1 MIFTIIC
8 IQWIFCKLKWKLEM
22 NMRLALSPLTLALGA
37 ALATTVVTPNVLMAG
52 EVTTYETIQ
61 VIGHQYK
68 GYAEHMPQS
77 GTKTDVEWLDVPQ
90 AVSVVTKTEMKDR
103 GVVRLVDAL
112 DGVAGVNNTLGE
124 GSRDQFVIRGFDVL
138 NDIYRDGMRDDGT
151 LQSYRSL
158 ANIERV
164 EVVKGPAGALYG
176 RGSAG
181 GIINLTTKRANGDNF
196 THINGSV
203 GSNSQFIGQIDNSIA
218 MTDKISGR
226 INVEY
231 RKTNSY
237 VEHVDSNDF
246 FIAPT
251 IRVLPAEGHIIDLD
265 VEYGHQ
271 ELVPYRGV
279 PSKNGK
285 PVDVLNRTFFGA
297 TNDYQESDSIRLA
310 VNYEWQL
317 NNEWVWTNRASY
329 SYVELKQKGTRQ
341 GTVIGDNVYQTVNNF
356 GYDPRTT
363 TTLQSELV
371 WETESNQIMIGADLN
386 QINIDLTLASDKTL
400 PPKNIYDPA
409 VGPTPDPGFKPF
421 RDNTTTTTG
430 VYIQDVYTFGDLSVI
445 GNVRYD
451 LMGLEQQ
458 KAGAEKENLDDNKV
472 SYRAGLVYRLTDNM
486 SVYASLARSWQ
497 LPYSGI
503 YINPKLAEFFHTDLK
518 EVGAKAYLLDD
529 ALMLNVSIFQIDQEQ
544 PQTNVDGDVINKIK
558 ARHQGIE
565 LEARGQFTAKWNIS
579 FGYSYLDA
587 EDKETGKKPNDVSDH
602 LFSLWS
608 TYQLDDNWRFGGG
621 VKYVGDRYAGNDEV
635 ITLGSYTTVD
645 LMAAYTIGRHKIQTN
660 AYNVLNEKYILGATN
675 GKSGLNQ
682 IGYGAPAE
690 FMISYGY
697 QF

>member
-1 MIFTIIC
+1 
-8 IQWIFCKLKWKLEM
+8 M
-22 NMRLALSPLTLALGA
+22 NIRLALSPL
-37 ALATTVVTPNVLMAG
+37 ALAIGGALTAVATVSNLMAAE
-52 EVTTYETIQ
+52 EVTVDETLQ
-61 VIGHQYK
+61 VIGHQYE

-90 AVSVVTKTEMKDR
+90 AVSVVTKTEMEDR
-103 GVVRLVDAL
+103 GAVRLVDAL

-124 GSRDQFVIRGFDVL
+124 GSRDQFVIRGFDAL
-138 NDIYRDGMRDDGT
+138 NDMYRDGMRDDGT

-181 GIINLTTKRANGDNF
+181 GIINLVTKRANGDNF
-196 THINGSV
+196 THVNGSV
-203 GSNSQFIGQIDNSIA
+203 GSNNLFVGQVDSSMA
-218 MTDKISGR
+218 LSDKVSGR
-226 INVEY
+226 INVES
-231 RKTNSY
+231 RQSDSY
-237 VEHVDSNDF
+237 VDHVDSNDF

-251 IRVLPAEGHIIDLD
+251 IRVLPAEGHTIDLD
-265 VEYGHQ
+265 VEYAHQ

-285 PVDVLNRTFFGA
+285 PVDVSESTFYGG
-297 TNDYQESDSIRLA
+297 TNDYQESDSIRVG
-310 VNYEWQL
+310 VNYEWLL
-317 NNEWVWTNRASY
+317 NSEWAWTNRAAY
-329 SYVELKQKGTRQ
+329 NHIELEQKGTRQ
-341 GTVIGDNVYQTVNNF
+341 GTVTGNEVSQTVNNF

-371 WETESNQIMIGADLN
+371 WETDSNQMMIGADYN

-400 PPKNIYDPA
+400 PPKDIYNPVA
-409 VGPTPDPGFKPF
+409 GPTPDPGFKPF

-451 LMGLEQQ
+451 SMELEQQ
-458 KAGAEKENLDDNKV
+458 KAGSAKENLDDDKV
-472 SYRAGLVYRLTDNM
+472 SYRGGLVYRINNDM

-518 EVGAKAYLLDD
+518 EIGAKAYLLDN
-529 ALMLNVSIFQIDQEQ
+529 ALMLNAAVFQIDQEQ
-544 PQTNVDGDVINKIK
+544 PETNIDGDVVNKIE

-565 LEARGQFTAKWNIS
+565 LEARGQFTEQWDIS
-579 FGYSYLDA
+579 VGYSYLDA
-587 EDKETGKKPNDVSDH
+587 ENKETGKKPNDVSDH

-608 TYQLDDNWRFGGG
+608 TYQLDDNWRLGGG
-621 VKYVGDRYAGNDEV
+621 VKYVGDRYAGNDEAV
-635 ITLGSYTTVD
+635 ALGDYTTVD
-645 LMAAYTIGRHKIQTN
+645 LMAAYTTGRHKVQAN

-675 GKSGLNQ
+675 GTSGTNQ

-690 FMISYGY
+690 FMLSYGY

>member
-1 MIFTIIC
+1 
-8 IQWIFCKLKWKLEM
+8 M
-22 NMRLALSPLTLALGA
+22 NIRLALSPL
-37 ALATTVVTPNVLMAG
+37 ALAIGGALTAVATVSNVMAA
-52 EVTTYETIQ
+52 EEITVDETLQ
-61 VIGHQYK
+61 VIGHQYE

-90 AVSVVTKTEMKDR
+90 AVSVVTKTEMEDR
-103 GVVRLVDAL
+103 GAVRLVDAL

-124 GSRDQFVIRGFDVL
+124 GSRDQFVIRGFDAL
-138 NDIYRDGMRDDGT
+138 NDMYRDGMRDDGT

-181 GIINLTTKRANGDNF
+181 GIINLVTKRANGDNF
-196 THINGSV
+196 THVNGSV
-203 GSNSQFIGQIDNSIA
+203 GSNNLFVGQVDSSMA
-218 MTDKISGR
+218 LSDKVSGR
-226 INVEY
+226 INVES
-231 RKTNSY
+231 RQSDSY
-237 VEHVDSNDF
+237 VDHVDSNDF

-251 IRVLPAEGHIIDLD
+251 IRVLPADGHTIDLD
-265 VEYGHQ
+265 VEYAHQ

-285 PVDVLNRTFFGA
+285 PVDVSESTFYGG
-297 TNDYQESDSIRLA
+297 TNDYQESDSIRVG
-310 VNYEWQL
+310 VNYEWLL
-317 NNEWVWTNRASY
+317 NSEWAWTNRAAY
-329 SYVELKQKGTRQ
+329 NHIELEQKGTRQ
-341 GTVIGDNVYQTVNNF
+341 DKMAVTGNEVKQTVNNL

-371 WETESNQIMIGADLN
+371 WETGSNQMMIGADYN
-386 QINIDLTLASDKTL
+386 QVNIDLISALVRDQDL
-400 PPKNIYDPA
+400 PPKDIYNPVA
-409 VGPTPDPGFKPF
+409 GPTPNPGFKPS

-430 VYIQDVYTFGDLSVI
+430 IYIQDVYTFGDLSVI

-451 LMGLEQQ
+451 SMELEQQ
-458 KAGAEKENLDDNKV
+458 KAGSAKENLDDDKV
-472 SYRAGLVYRLTDNM
+472 SYRGGLVYRINDDM

-518 EVGAKAYLLDD
+518 EIGAKAYLLDN
-529 ALMLNVSIFQIDQEQ
+529 ALMLNAAVFQIDQEQ
-544 PQTNVDGDVINKIK
+544 PETNIDGDVVNKIE

-565 LEARGQFTAKWNIS
+565 LEVRGQFTEQWDIS
-579 FGYSYLDA
+579 VGYSYLDA
-587 EDKETGKKPNDVSDH
+587 ENKETGKKPNDVSDH

-608 TYQLDDNWRFGGG
+608 TYQLDDNWRLGGG
-621 VKYVGDRYAGNDEV
+621 VKYVGDRYAGNDEAV
-635 ITLGSYTTVD
+635 ALGDYTTVD
-645 LMAAYTIGRHKIQTN
+645 LMAAYTTGRHKVQAN
-660 AYNVLNEKYILGATN
+660 AYNVLNEEYILGATN
-675 GKSGLNQ
+675 GTSGTNQ

-690 FMISYGY
+690 FMLSYGY

>member
-1 MIFTIIC
+1 
-8 IQWIFCKLKWKLEM
+8 M
-22 NMRLALSPLTLALGA
+22 NMKLTLSPLTLAIGA
-37 ALATTVVTPNVLMAG
+37 ALAATVVTPNVLAAE
-52 EVTTYETIQ
+52 EVTTNETIL
-61 VIGHQYK
+61 VIGHQYE

-90 AVSVVTKTEMKDR
+90 AVSVVTKTEIQDR
-103 GVVRLVDAL
+103 GAVRLVDAL

-124 GSRDQFVIRGFDVL
+124 GSRDQFVIRGFDAL
-138 NDIYRDGMRDDGT
+138 NDMYRDGMRDDGT

-181 GIINLTTKRANGDNF
+181 GIINLVTKRANGDNF
-196 THINGSV
+196 TSVNGSV
-203 GSNSQFIGQIDNSIA
+203 GSNSQFVGQIDNSMAI
-218 MTDKISGR
+218 TDKVNGR

-231 RKTNSY
+231 RQADSY
-237 VEHVDSNDF
+237 VDHVDSNDF

-251 IRVLPAEGHIIDLD
+251 IRVLPAEGHVIDLD
-265 VEYGHQ
+265 VEYAHQ

-279 PSKNGK
+279 PSKKGK
-285 PVDVLNRTFFGA
+285 PVDVSNSTFFGG
-297 TNDYQESDSIRLA
+297 TNDYQESDNIRLA

-317 NNEWVWTNRASY
+317 SNNWIWTNRASY
-329 SYVELKQKGTRQ
+329 SHIELEQKGTRQ
-341 GTVIGDNVYQTVNNF
+341 GTVTGDKVSQTVNNF

-363 TTLQSELV
+363 TTVQSELV
-371 WETESNQIMIGADLN
+371 WETESNQMMIGADYN

-400 PPKNIYDPA
+400 PPKDIYDPV

-451 LMGLEQQ
+451 SMDLEQQ
-458 KAGAEKENLDDNKV
+458 KAGAAKENLDDNKM
-472 SYRAGLVYRLTDNM
+472 SYRAGLVYRLNDDM
-486 SVYASLARSWQ
+486 SVYASMARSWQ

-518 EVGAKAYLLDD
+518 EVGAKAYLLDGT
-529 ALMLNVSIFQIDQEQ
+529 LMLNAAIFQIDQEQ
-544 PQTNVDGDVINKIK
+544 PQTNVDGDVINKIE
-558 ARHQGIE
+558 ARHRGIE
-565 LEARGQFTAKWNIS
+565 LEARGQFTDKWDIS
-579 FGYSYLDA
+579 VGYSYLDA

-608 TYQLDDNWRFGGG
+608 TYQLGDNWRLGGG
-621 VKYVGDRYAGNDEV
+621 VKYVGDRYAGNDEAV
-635 ITLGSYTTVD
+635 ALGDYTTVD
-645 LMAAYTIGRHKIQTN
+645 LMAAYTTGRHKIQAN

-690 FMISYGY
+690 FMLSYGY

>member
-1 MIFTIIC
+1 
-8 IQWIFCKLKWKLEM
+8 M
-22 NMRLALSPLTLALGA
+22 NIRLALSPL
-37 ALATTVVTPNVLMAG
+37 ALAIGGALTAVATVSNVMAA
-52 EVTTYETIQ
+52 EVTVDETLQ
-61 VIGHQYK
+61 VIGHQYE

-90 AVSVVTKTEMKDR
+90 AVSVVTKTEMEDR
-103 GVVRLVDAL
+103 GAVRLVDAL

-124 GSRDQFVIRGFDVL
+124 GSRDQFVIRGFDAL
-138 NDIYRDGMRDDGT
+138 NDMYRDGMRDDGT

-181 GIINLTTKRANGDNF
+181 GIINLVTKRANGDNF
-196 THINGSV
+196 THVNGSV
-203 GSNSQFIGQIDNSIA
+203 GSNNLFVGQVDSSMA
-218 MTDKISGR
+218 LSDKVSGR
-226 INVEY
+226 INVES
-231 RKTNSY
+231 RQSDSY
-237 VEHVDSNDF
+237 VDHVDSNDF

-251 IRVLPAEGHIIDLD
+251 IRVLPADGHTIDLD
-265 VEYGHQ
+265 VEYAHQ

-285 PVDVLNRTFFGA
+285 PVDVSESTFYGG
-297 TNDYQESDSIRLA
+297 TNDYQESDSIRVG
-310 VNYEWQL
+310 VNYEWLL
-317 NNEWVWTNRASY
+317 NSEWAWTNRAAY
-329 SYVELKQKGTRQ
+329 NHIELEQKGTRQ
-341 GTVIGDNVYQTVNNF
+341 GTVTGNEVSQTVNNF

-371 WETESNQIMIGADLN
+371 WETDSNQMMIGADFN

-400 PPKNIYDPA
+400 PSKDIYNPVA
-409 VGPTPDPGFKPF
+409 GPTPDPGFKPF

-451 LMGLEQQ
+451 SMELEQQ
-458 KAGAEKENLDDNKV
+458 KAGSEKENLDDDKV
-472 SYRAGLVYRLTDNM
+472 SYRGGLVYRLNNDM

-518 EVGAKAYLLDD
+518 EIGAKAYLLDN
-529 ALMLNVSIFQIDQEQ
+529 ALMLNAAIFQIDQEQ
-544 PQTNVDGDVINKIK
+544 PETNTDGDVVNKIE

-565 LEARGQFTAKWNIS
+565 LEARGQITEQWDIS
-579 FGYSYLDA
+579 VGYSYLDA

-608 TYQLDDNWRFGGG
+608 TYQLDDNWRLGGG
-621 VKYVGDRYAGNDEV
+621 VKYVGDRYAGNDEAV
-635 ITLGSYTTVD
+635 ALGDYTTVD
-645 LMAAYTIGRHKIQTN
+645 LMAAYTTGRHKVQAN

-675 GKSGLNQ
+675 GTSGTNQ

-690 FMISYGY
+690 FMLSYGY

>member
-1 MIFTIIC
+1 
-8 IQWIFCKLKWKLEM
+8 M
-22 NMRLALSPLTLALGA
+22 NMRLTLSPL
-37 ALATTVVTPNVLMAG
+37 ALAIGGALAAVAGVSTAVAEEQATVD
-52 EVTTYETIQ
+52 ETVQI
-61 VIGHQYK
+61 IGHQYE

-90 AVSVVTKTEMKDR
+90 AVSVVTKTEMEDR
-103 GVVRLVDAL
+103 GAVRLVDAL

-124 GSRDQFVIRGFDVL
+124 GSRDQFVIRGFDAL

-151 LQSYRSL
+151 MQSYRSL
-158 ANIERV
+158 ANVERV

-181 GIINLTTKRANGDNF
+181 GIINLVTKRANGDNF
-196 THINGSV
+196 TNVNGSV
-203 GSNSQFIGQIDNSIA
+203 GSNNLFVGQVDSSMA
-218 MTDKISGR
+218 LSDKVSGR
-226 INVEY
+226 INVES
-231 RKTNSY
+231 RQSDSY
-237 VEHVDSNDF
+237 VDHVDSNDF

-251 IRVLPAEGHIIDLD
+251 IRVLPADGHTIDLD
-265 VEYGHQ
+265 VEYAHQ

-285 PVDVLNRTFFGA
+285 PVDVSESTFYGG
-297 TNDYQESDSIRLA
+297 TNDYQESDSIRVG
-310 VNYEWQL
+310 VNYEWLL
-317 NNEWVWTNRASY
+317 NSEWAWTNRAAY
-329 SYVELKQKGTRQ
+329 NHIELEQKGTRQ
-341 GTVIGDNVYQTVNNF
+341 GTVTGNGVSQSVNNL

-371 WETESNQIMIGADLN
+371 WETDSNQMMIGADYN
-386 QINIDLTLASDKTL
+386 QINIDLMLARDETL
-400 PPKNIYDPA
+400 PPKDIYNPVA
-409 VGPTPDPGFKPF
+409 GPTPDPGFKPS

-451 LMGLEQQ
+451 SMELEQQ
-458 KAGAEKENLDDNKV
+458 KAGSANENLDDDKV
-472 SYRAGLVYRLTDNM
+472 SYRGGLVYRLNNDM

-518 EVGAKAYLLDD
+518 EVGAKAYLLDN
-529 ALMLNVSIFQIDQEQ
+529 ALMLNAAIFQIDQEQ
-544 PQTNVDGDVINKIK
+544 PETNIDGDVVNKIE

-565 LEARGQFTAKWNIS
+565 LEARGQFTEQWDIS
-579 FGYSYLDA
+579 VGYSYLDA
-587 EDKETGKKPNDVSDH
+587 ENKETGKKPNDVSDH

-608 TYQLDDNWRFGGG
+608 TYQLDDNWRLGGG
-621 VKYVGDRYAGNDEV
+621 VKYVGDRYAGNDEAV
-635 ITLGSYTTVD
+635 ALGDYTTVD
-645 LMAAYTIGRHKIQTN
+645 LMAAYTTGRHKVQAN

-675 GKSGLNQ
+675 GTSGTNQ

-690 FMISYGY
+690 FMLSYGY

>member
-1 MIFTIIC
+1 
-8 IQWIFCKLKWKLEM
+8 M
-22 NMRLALSPLTLALGA
+22 NIRLALSPF
-37 ALATTVVTPNVLMAG
+37 ALAIGGALTAVATVSNVMAA
-52 EVTTYETIQ
+52 EDVAVDETLQ
-61 VIGHQYK
+61 VIGHQYE

-90 AVSVVTKTEMKDR
+90 AVSVVTKTEMQDR
-103 GVVRLVDAL
+103 GAVRLVDAL

-124 GSRDQFVIRGFDVL
+124 GSRDQFVIRGFDAL
-138 NDIYRDGMRDDGT
+138 NDMYRDGMRDDGT

-181 GIINLTTKRANGDNF
+181 GIINLVTKRANGDNF
-196 THINGSV
+196 THVNGSV
-203 GSNSQFIGQIDNSIA
+203 GSNNLFVGQVDSSMAI
-218 MTDKISGR
+218 TDKVSGR
-226 INVEY
+226 INVES
-231 RKTNSY
+231 RQSDSY
-237 VEHVDSNDF
+237 VNHVDSNDF

-251 IRVLPAEGHIIDLD
+251 IRVLPADGHTIDLD
-265 VEYGHQ
+265 VEYAHQ

-285 PVDVLNRTFFGA
+285 PVDVSESTFYGG
-297 TNDYQESDSIRLA
+297 TNDYQESDSIRVG
-310 VNYEWQL
+310 VNYEWLL
-317 NNEWVWTNRASY
+317 NSEWAWTNRAAY
-329 SYVELKQKGTRQ
+329 NHIELEQKGTRQ
-341 GTVIGDNVYQTVNNF
+341 GTVTGNEVSQTVNNF

-371 WETESNQIMIGADLN
+371 WETDSNQMMIGADYN

-400 PPKNIYDPA
+400 PPKDIYNPVA
-409 VGPTPDPGFKPF
+409 GPTPNPGFKPF

-430 VYIQDVYTFGDLSVI
+430 IYIQDVYTFGDLSVI

-451 LMGLEQQ
+451 SMELEQQ
-458 KAGAEKENLDDNKV
+458 KAGSAKENLDDDKV
-472 SYRAGLVYRLTDNM
+472 SYRGGLVYRINNDM

-518 EVGAKAYLLDD
+518 EVGAKAYLLDN
-529 ALMLNVSIFQIDQEQ
+529 ALMLNAAVFQIDQEQ
-544 PQTNVDGDVINKIK
+544 PETNIDGDVVNKIE

-565 LEARGQFTAKWNIS
+565 LEARGQFTEQWDIS
-579 FGYSYLDA
+579 VGYSYLDA
-587 EDKETGKKPNDVSDH
+587 ENKETGKKPNDVSDH

-608 TYQLDDNWRFGGG
+608 TYQLDDNWRLGGG
-621 VKYVGDRYAGNDEV
+621 VKYVGDRYAGNDEAV
-635 ITLGSYTTVD
+635 ALGDYTTVD
-645 LMAAYTIGRHKIQTN
+645 LMAAYTTGRHKVQAN

-675 GKSGLNQ
+675 GTSGTNQ

-690 FMISYGY
+690 FMLSYGY

>member
-1 MIFTIIC
+1 
-8 IQWIFCKLKWKLEM
+8 M
-22 NMRLALSPLTLALGA
+22 NIRLALSPL
-37 ALATTVVTPNVLMAG
+37 ALAIGGALTAMTTMSNVMAA
-52 EVTTYETIQ
+52 EDVAVDETLQ
-61 VIGHQYK
+61 VIGHQYE

-90 AVSVVTKTEMKDR
+90 AVSVVTKTEMQDR
-103 GVVRLVDAL
+103 GAVRLVDAL

-124 GSRDQFVIRGFDVL
+124 GSRDQFVIRGFDAL
-138 NDIYRDGMRDDGT
+138 NDMYRDGMRDDGT

-181 GIINLTTKRANGDNF
+181 GIINLVTKRANGDNF
-196 THINGSV
+196 THVNGSV
-203 GSNSQFIGQIDNSIA
+203 GSNNLFVGQVDSSMA
-218 MTDKISGR
+218 FTDKVSGR
-226 INVEY
+226 INVES
-231 RKTNSY
+231 RQSDSY
-237 VEHVDSNDF
+237 VDHVDSNDF

-251 IRVLPAEGHIIDLD
+251 IRVMPSDGHIIDLD
-265 VEYGHQ
+265 VEYSHQ

-285 PVDVLNRTFFGA
+285 PVDVSESTFYGG
-297 TNDYQESDSIRLA
+297 TNDYQESDSIRVG
-310 VNYEWQL
+310 VNYEWLL
-317 NNEWVWTNRASY
+317 NSEWAWTNRAAY
-329 SYVELKQKGTRQ
+329 NHIELEQKGTRQ
-341 GTVIGDNVYQTVNNF
+341 GTVTGNEVSQTVNNF

-371 WETESNQIMIGADLN
+371 WETDSNQMMIGADYN

-400 PPKNIYDPA
+400 PPKDIYNPVA
-409 VGPTPDPGFKPF
+409 GPTPNPGFKPF

-451 LMGLEQQ
+451 SMELEQQ
-458 KAGAEKENLDDNKV
+458 KAGSAKENLDDDKV
-472 SYRAGLVYRLTDNM
+472 SYRGGLVYRLNNDM

-518 EVGAKAYLLDD
+518 EIGAKAYLLDN
-529 ALMLNVSIFQIDQEQ
+529 ALMLNAAVFQIDQEQ
-544 PQTNVDGDVINKIK
+544 PETNIDGDVVNKIE

-565 LEARGQFTAKWNIS
+565 LEARGQFTEQWDIS
-579 FGYSYLDA
+579 VGYSYLDA
-587 EDKETGKKPNDVSDH
+587 ENKETGKKPNDVSDH

-608 TYQLDDNWRFGGG
+608 TYQLDDNWRLGGG
-621 VKYVGDRYAGNDEV
+621 VKYVGDRYAGNDEAV
-635 ITLGSYTTVD
+635 ALGDYTTVD
-645 LMAAYTIGRHKIQTN
+645 LMAAYTAGRHKVQAN
-660 AYNVLNEKYILGATN
+660 AYNVLNEEYILGATN
-675 GKSGLNQ
+675 GTSGTNQ

-690 FMISYGY
+690 FMLSYGY